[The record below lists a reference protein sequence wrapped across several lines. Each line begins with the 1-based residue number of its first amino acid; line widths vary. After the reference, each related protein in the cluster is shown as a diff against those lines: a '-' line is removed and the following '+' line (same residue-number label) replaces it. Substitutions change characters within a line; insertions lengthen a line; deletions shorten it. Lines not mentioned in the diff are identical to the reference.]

1 MTLAILQLCAGLA
14 LLYYGAEF
22 LVRGSATLAGRL
34 GLTPLLIGLTVVA
47 FGTSAP
53 ELAVSVAAAW
63 DGNGGLAAGNVIGS
77 NIGNIALI
85 LGVSALIAPLV
96 VHANII
102 RVDIPILI
110 AVSVLVVLLCLD
122 GGLARWDGLG
132 LTAGLLAYIV
142 FSVIMARRER
152 SRELAAEFGAEVP
165 KPTGSLGAD
174 LGLVAGGLALLV
186 FGAHWLVAGAV
197 FIAEDFG
204 VSQAVIGLT
213 LVALGTSLPELATSV
228 VAALRRH
235 TDLAVGNIIGSNI
248 FNLLGILGVSSA
260 LVPYEVTGIRLVD
273 WLVMVGVAAMLLP
286 LVMPNSTITR
296 WKGAL
301 LVLLYGAYVAYLAL
315 RGA

>member
-1 MTLAILQLCAGLA
+1 M
-14 LLYYGAEF
+14 
-22 LVRGSATLAGRL
+22 
-34 GLTPLLIGLTVVA
+34 
-47 FGTSAP
+47 
-53 ELAVSVAAAW
+53 
-63 DGNGGLAAGNVIGS
+63 IGS

-85 LGVSALIAPLV
+85 LGVSALIAPLA

-110 AVSVLVVLLCLD
+110 AVSVLVVLVCLD

-132 LTAGLLAYIV
+132 LSAGLLAYIV

-174 LGLVAGGLALLV
+174 LGLVAGGLVLLV
-186 FGAHWLVAGAV
+186 LGARWLVAGAV

-273 WLVMVGVAAMLLP
+273 WLAMVGVAVILLP
-286 LVMPNSTITR
+286 LVMPYSTITR
-296 WKGAL
+296 GKGAL
-301 LVLLYGAYVAYLAL
+301 LVLLYGAYIAYLVL